1 MNNWYECKVKYEK
14 TLETGTQKKVTE
26 AYLVDAMSFTE
37 AENRIIEDFND
48 GDMRFDDDGN
58 ETLDL
63 ICRLDQIRELINDY
77 HNETTIVD

>member
-48 GDMRFDDDGN
+48 GDMRFDDYGN
-58 ETLDL
+58 ETFDL